1 MHLAIPPRVL
11 AEVARIGRAVTVGV
25 VVATCGLGVLGC
37 LMAALWITALPYVGP
52 AGAPVVVAMA
62 LALVGGAAIAVLQRN
77 APLPA
82 PPPVPAPALNDVAQ
96 LLDLATL
103 MTRTDK
109 VPMLLAALLA
119 GAVAGARPK

>member
-1 MHLAIPPRVL
+1 MNLAIPPRVL
-11 AEVARIGRAVTVGV
+11 AEVARIGRAATVGII
-25 VVATCGLGVLGC
+25 VATCGLGVLGC
-37 LMAALWITALPYVGP
+37 LTAALWIAALPYVGP
-52 AGAPVVVAMA
+52 AGAPVVAAVA
-62 LALVGGAAIAVLQRN
+62 LALVAVAAIAVLQRN
-77 APLPA
+77 APPTA
-82 PPPVPAPALNDVAQ
+82 PQPIPAPAVNDVAQ

>member
-11 AEVARIGRAVTVGV
+11 AEVARIGRAATVAII
-25 VVATCGLGVLGC
+25 VATCGLGVLGC
-37 LMAALWITALPYVGP
+37 LMAALWIAALPYVGP
-52 AGAPVVVAMA
+52 AGAPVVVAA
-62 LALVGGAAIAVLQRN
+62 TLALVAVAAIAVLQRN

-82 PPPVPAPALNDVAQ
+82 PVPAPAPAHNDLAQ
-96 LLDLATL
+96 LLELATH